1 MHWSRASSRGAES
14 DRLQAIYEQR
24 AALEYADPSPRPRR
38 ETHAKFFHVFDLVQE
53 HLPCEAVLDAGCG
66 DGLYL
71 EAIGTHDGA
80 PDRLVGCDISR
91 RILETAWA
99 TAERSGVEPE
109 LAHANLERLPFADE
123 EFDLVLCTQV
133 IEHLLDPAAGV
144 RELARVLKSRGTLV
158 ITTDNAR
165 NLVTKALNV
174 PHDLAVRALGWRGRR
189 LKVHFPHASFTPDAF
204 ATLVRGAGLQ
214 PIREES
220 FRFHL
225 EWPLDRPLLRHALDR
240 LDDALPSHSV
250 GDILTVVAR
259 K

>member
-1 MHWSRASSRGAES
+1 MQSSRASSRGAES
-14 DRLQAIYEQR
+14 DRLQGIYEQR
-24 AALEYADPSPRPRR
+24 AALEYAEPLPRPRR
-38 ETHAKFFHVFDLVQE
+38 ETHSKFFHVFDVVRE
-53 HLPCEAVLDAGCG
+53 HLPCESVLDAGCG

-71 EAIGTHDGA
+71 EAIGACADA
-80 PDRLVGCDISR
+80 PDRLVGCDISG
-91 RILETAWA
+91 RILETAWT
-99 TAERSGVEPE
+99 TAARSGVEPE
-109 LAHANLERLPFADE
+109 LARANLERLPFADE

-144 RELARVLKSRGTLV
+144 RELARVLKRRGTLV
-158 ITTDNAR
+158 ITTDNAH
-165 NLVTKALNV
+165 NLVTRALNA
-174 PHDLAVRALGWRGRR
+174 PRDLAVRALGWRGRR
-189 LKVHFPHASFTPDAF
+189 LKVQFPHASFEPPAF
-204 ATLVRGAGLQ
+204 AALVRSAGLQ
-214 PIREES
+214 PVREES